1 MIVVALVVVVVV
13 FYLEL
18 LLELEGRLRNIN
30 QLGVVSFYFCKG

>member
-1 MIVVALVVVVVV
+1 MIVVALVVVVV